1 MRKNPMIHGRLA
13 LVLAASGLLGFMA
26 CSQSQMEAQPAA
38 AAKDAAMH
46 AIAVLHPTEGNTCHG
61 TVRFDQDGDA
71 MKVTVDLQG
80 LTPGQHA
87 IHVHEYGD
95 CSALDATSAGGH
107 YNPEGFPHGLPP
119 AAQRHAGD
127 FGNLE
132 ADADG
137 NAHYELT
144 VHNASVDGTKNPVL
158 GRGVIVHEKPDDG
171 GQPTGNAGGRVACGV
186 IGIAKPP
193 ATMQ

>member
-1 MRKNPMIHGRLA
+1 MRETPITNRRFVPI
-13 LVLAASGLLGFMA
+13 LAAMGILGLLA
-26 CSQSQMEAQPAA
+26 CSQSQLESKPAA
-38 AAKDAAMH
+38 AATNATMH

-71 MKVTVDLQG
+71 LKVTVDLQG

-107 YNPEGFPHGLPP
+107 YNPEGFPHALPP
-119 AAQRHAGD
+119 TPQRHAGD
-127 FGNLE
+127 LGNLE